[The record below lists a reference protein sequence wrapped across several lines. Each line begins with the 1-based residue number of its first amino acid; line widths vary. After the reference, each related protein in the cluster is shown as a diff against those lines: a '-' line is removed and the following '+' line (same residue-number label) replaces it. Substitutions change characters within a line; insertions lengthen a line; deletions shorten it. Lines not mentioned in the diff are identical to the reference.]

1 MAVTETI
8 HHSFGS
14 RLGGSFRG
22 VLLGAALFVVS
33 FPVLFL
39 NEGRAVRRA
48 RALDEGAGAV
58 VSVDA
63 AAALPENEGRLV
75 HFAGAASTPA
85 ILRDG
90 VFGVETNAIAL
101 RRTVE
106 TFQWEETE
114 TRSEKKNVGGSSDVT
129 IVYDYRKGWSEE
141 PVDSSEFK
149 EPAGHENPT
158 FWPVEAEESYAEPLF
173 AGAFRLPDDAARHLA
188 GAGVTVRVPVDAP
201 LPAGAPRGLFR
212 VPQGLYWSASLAAA
226 PAQPAPAQASA
237 AQSAAPAA
245 ETNAV
250 AAAAPVAETNAAPVA
265 AAAPAAEPAPL
276 PQPPAV
282 PAIGDQRISL
292 SVTPLGNVSV
302 VGRQGGS
309 AFEPV
314 VEPYVASN
322 GESILL
328 LSNGRRTAEEM
339 FASAKQAN
347 RVLTWILR
355 AIGLFLMYC
364 GLRGVLGPLSTL
376 ADVLPFLGRIVSF
389 GTGLVAGVVS
399 LALSFGTIGLA
410 WLFYRPLVGIP
421 LLVAAVA
428 LLVWL
433 ARRPAKTPA
442 A

>member
-173 AGAFRLPDDAARHLA
+173 AGAFRLPDDAARRLA

-212 VPQGLYWSASLAAA
+212 VPQGLYWSAERAA
-226 PAQPAPAQASA
+226 APAQASA
-237 AQSAAPAA
+237 AQSATPA
-245 ETNAV
+245 
-250 AAAAPVAETNAAPVA
+250 AETNAAPVA

-355 AIGLFLMYC
+355 AIGLFLMYR
-364 GLRGVLGPLSTL
+364 GLCAVLGPLSTL